1 MSEHFSASPALTPK
15 DPLLV
20 EPPLTTAA
28 HPPCVSLPVEGNP
41 FSWLPL
47 QISYEASLETLS
59 LKRLYPSFLR
69 TIPSDGQQVKAIALL
84 LQSFEWSWV
93 ALLGSDNAYGRDGL
107 DALYELLVASG
118 VCVAYRG
125 IIPTNKD
132 ASSPELQR
140 LVRILTDIKVN
151 VTVVFSNVNSARP
164 FFEVVVQNNITG
176 MVWVASEDWSLAQNI
191 WQLPG
196 IQTIGSVI
204 GMSVEQAEST
214 MLEHLESWKYA
225 EERAVS
231 ESAGSTGAGGEN
243 RSSSSE
249 SSWPNCTQQCPGC
262 HLLAAAPNIYDTQA
276 SNNVYSA
283 VYAMAHG
290 LHDLLGCASGV
301 CSKDRVY
308 PWQVRAR

>member
-1 MSEHFSASPALTPK
+1 M
-15 DPLLV
+15 

-28 HPPCVSLPVEGNP
+28 DPPCVSLPVEGNP

-84 LQSFEWSWV
+84 LQSFQWSWV

-132 ASSPELQR
+132 ASSPELHR
-140 LVRILTDIKVN
+140 LVRILTDIRVN

-214 MLEHLESWKYA
+214 MLEHFESWKYA

-231 ESAGSTGAGGEN
+231 ESAGRTGAGGEN

-283 VYAMAHG
+283 VYAVAHG